1 MTGKVF
7 IMNKREKPS
16 RVIWNC
22 PEQREKESKLDL
34 TRAGEVGENSG
45 DSEGQGKENSKKSRN
60 QAVEIARGQGDSKR
74 ENSKSG

>member
-34 TRAGEVGENSG
+34 ASAREVGEKSG
-45 DSEGQGKENSKKSRN
+45 DSEG
-60 QAVEIARGQGDSKR
+60 
-74 ENSKSG
+74 

>member
-22 PEQREKESKLDL
+22 SEQREKESKLDL
-34 TRAGEVGENSG
+34 ARAREVGKKSG
-45 DSEGQGKENSKKSRN
+45 DGEG
-60 QAVEIARGQGDSKR
+60 
-74 ENSKSG
+74 